1 MCWNATSSLTS
12 FIIGYIT
19 CLILYIRNKNYDRLY
34 SIFFIWIL
42 SVQLLEY
49 FMWIDQECK
58 KLNNVSNQIL
68 CPMILLQPIV
78 LSILSLYFI
87 NFNSLTKHIL
97 VISTIISFIVVIV
110 SYIIIAP
117 WKKTM
122 CSKPHDNTC
131 HSLKWPWINKNVIL
145 NTINYFGLFAI
156 ILFFY
161 YKTKNIYLI
170 IFVIYF
176 ILSLLVT
183 LTIKPFNKSQTSHWC
198 FLAVGLPLLKLVI

>member
-1 MCWNATSSLTS
+1 
-12 FIIGYIT
+12 
-19 CLILYIRNKNYDRLY
+19 
-34 SIFFIWIL
+34 
-42 SVQLLEY
+42 
-49 FMWIDQECK
+49 MWIDQECNN
-58 KLNNVSNQIL
+58 LNNISNQIL
-68 CPMILLQPIV
+68 CPMILLQPII

-87 NFNSLTKHIL
+87 NFNNLTKDIL

-117 WKKTM
+117 WKETM
-122 CSKPHDNTC
+122 CSKPHDSTC
-131 HSLKWPWINKNVIL
+131 HSLKWPWLNKNVIL

-161 YKTKNIYLI
+161 CKTKNIYLI
-170 IFVIYF
+170 VFFIYF

-183 LTIKPFNKSQTSHWC
+183 LIIKPFNKSQTSHWC